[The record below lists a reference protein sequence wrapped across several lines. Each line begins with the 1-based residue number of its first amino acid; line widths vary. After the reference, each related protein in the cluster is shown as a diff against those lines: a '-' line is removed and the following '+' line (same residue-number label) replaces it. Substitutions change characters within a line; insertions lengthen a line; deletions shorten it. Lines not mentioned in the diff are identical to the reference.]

1 LKGGR
6 LILGISNTLKALS
19 DPVRREILMILRDEP
34 LNAGQIAIHFD
45 VTDATISHHLA
56 VLKKAG
62 LIDATR
68 YGTFINYE
76 INTSLFEEVIAWL
89 VNLKGESPL

>member
-1 LKGGR
+1 LS
-6 LILGISNTLKALS
+6 ISNTLKALS
-19 DPVRREILMILRDEP
+19 DPVRREILTLLKERPM
-34 LNAGQIAIHFD
+34 NAGQIAAHFD

-62 LIDATR
+62 LVDAAR

-76 INTSLFEEVIAWL
+76 LNTSLFEEVIGWL
-89 VNLKGESPL
+89 VNLKGE